1 MTVTRREAIAIAAAT
16 ASAAAIGGA
25 QAHAQTQPTVLV
37 TGANRGIGLE
47 FTKQYA
53 AKGWNVIAT
62 ARNPERA
69 EWLQPVAAA
78 NKNVTVEKLD
88 VTDQAAIKAL
98 AAKHAGKP
106 IDVLINNAGVTGD
119 FRDPKGPQNFGTL
132 DATIFDEFM
141 RVNALGPLLVSEAF
155 LPNVKASQQKKI
167 VSITSL
173 AGSFGTNFGGMGG
186 SAFIVY
192 YKMSKTALNSGM
204 VNVAGALKNDNVI
217 VTLLSPGTVRVEKVA
232 DQPPRP
238 GLLETPESVGG
249 LIAQIEK
256 LTMADTATIVTWD
269 GQRRPF

>member
-1 MTVTRREAIAIAAAT
+1 MTVTRREAIAIAAT
-16 ASAAAIGGA
+16 ASAAALGA
-25 QAHAQTQPTVLV
+25 NEAKAQTQPTVLV

-62 ARNPERA
+62 ARNPDRA
-69 EWLQPVAAA
+69 EWLLPVAQA

-88 VTDQAAIKAL
+88 VTDQAGIKAL

-119 FRDPKGPQNFGTL
+119 FRDPKGPQNFGSL
-132 DATIFDEFM
+132 DASIYDEFM

-155 LPNVKASQQKKI
+155 LSNVKASQQKKI

-173 AGSFGTNFGGMGG
+173 AGSFGTNFGGMASGM
-186 SAFIVY
+186 ILY
-192 YKMSKTALNSGM
+192 YKMSKAALNAGM
-204 VNVAGALKNDNVI
+204 VNVAGGLKADNVI

-232 DQPPRP
+232 DLAPRP

-249 LIAQIEK
+249 LIGQIEK
-256 LTMADTATIVTWD
+256 LTIADTGTIVTWD